1 MILIVFYILFLYNR
15 KILEL
20 FISIHVVNV
29 PVTLKRCHQLR
40 PVLALNC
47 LSYVFLFVNYL
58 KHILNCLLI
67 FIVIVFLSV
76 VNNFLNLFIKY
87 IFSGLLLLKQL
98 KLIINKIYLFS
109 AKNQEIL
116 RSFKF
121 DNTNIVRDTNSRSLM
136 GIDFTFQNLG
146 L

>member
-15 KILEL
+15 KILKL

-29 PVTLKRCHQLR
+29 PVTLKWCHQLR
-40 PVLALNC
+40 PVLALYC
-47 LSYVFLFVNYL
+47 LSYVFLLVNYL
-58 KHILNCLLI
+58 KH
-67 FIVIVFLSV
+67 IVFLSV

-121 DNTNIVRDTNSRSLM
+121 YNTNIVRDIPNNFTKSLYYCFWKYWSHLN
-136 GIDFTFQNLG
+136 ILNKSL
-146 L
+146 